1 MSIRRLVFQFNTL
14 KLTLTN
20 CSMILLEKLPK
31 SVGVVFLFMSLA
43 TVSFGT
49 ASVGTEVHY
58 EEIDSLVYRVD
69 FVFYRTCQAVSV
81 SDPRDAKV
89 ICASSGQKQALSPTF
104 RTGNFLKVFCDDL
117 GDRCG
122 GKLNTSRSGDGV
134 EKLIFSDTVDFKASP
149 FNSFI
154 TNGCTE
160 IRFEFGGCCRPGNLN
175 SGAGNTTYYN
185 FATLNLGARN
195 STPEFTI
202 EPPTQLLLN
211 QPVNINLGAI
221 DPEGDSLS
229 YSMGTVMTKFGTS
242 ATYSGALT
250 PQVPLGVY
258 YPGTLKYP
266 YSNPAAN
273 PPIGLHLDDA
283 TGQLTFTPVG
293 KDFYGILLIEV
304 TEWRK
309 DPGTGKQVAIAKT
322 RREWNVN
329 VLAYPNHAP
338 ALVGNFNNTFCEG
351 DKVVFDLKT
360 KDPSYVEPPPGST
373 YTDTT
378 TINWYTSL
386 SSPTIS
392 KVDTSREL
400 GLHMEWQTKSGD
412 ATVRPYLLYVH
423 ATDNRC
429 GYRSHVSHAIQF
441 NLNETPDTFSLRV
454 DSLGCGFYRVL
465 SSYLQKDTSRV
476 KCEVSVRSKKNLAT
490 IHVFGG
496 GSKSNRWNGL
506 IDVNSNDTYY
516 IDYKVF
522 VNSKCFEVRS
532 DSFVVADMAEH
543 KINSDTTIC
552 YPVTGIDLRTW
563 EASTS
568 KGGTWKN
575 ITASGTVDTAGLY
588 QPGTVTKPTRH
599 ELQYAFTNKS
609 SNCVSVNN
617 IEVTVLPLSA
627 VEIEDFQV
635 CEEYDTL
642 LLKQHIVKRPNS
654 SLGTYNWSCVDC
666 GPYDFSKILIDV
678 DSSPLKRYAFDIN
691 QISSKLGSKSGD
703 SIIFELNYV
712 NEYGCSN
719 RDTATLVVGTRLSV
733 TYDSLDELC
742 WNAGIIDLNALSSF
756 QGGTNQDIWLGYPGT
771 GYGDWNIL
779 RRAMT
784 GDTLDTRLLPN
795 PGNGNNTK
803 YLLRKII
810 RNKPCYT
817 LVPFELT
824 INGLPEPQIDESA
837 LQLNSS
843 LPPYSF
849 CETEKDIMLR
859 ANMAGGTWA
868 SYPDTLL
875 NGSVFMPTAA
885 TSLDST
891 QTIYYHFVDS
901 KGCSGSDSVLVTVYS
916 KHEISITPDTA
927 FTWYGTPMKTK
938 SKAIYK
944 GASEVTWLPLTGGTL
959 DDMDADEVEYTF
971 TSSRSSLFTHLL
983 YCKTSLV
990 NLNGCPFAEATQQ
1003 IIIHPDPC
1011 MDINMDYDVASGKL
1025 TVSPTHQDIKIFR
1038 WSVGNEQSTDSIA
1051 EFDLSAYG
1059 DTTLTVSLVAI
1070 NQLGDSCK
1078 SYNKINLANGNINR
1092 LALNLRLFPNPTT
1105 GILSF
1110 VLPNSIAAQSLN
1122 LNLYDQKGV
1131 LISSFSTGQNQI
1143 DVSHLATGIYSIVL
1157 PVGQNVYVG
1166 RFVKQ

>member
-1 MSIRRLVFQFNTL
+1 
-14 KLTLTN
+14 
-20 CSMILLEKLPK
+20 MILLEKLPK
-31 SVGVVFLFMSLA
+31 SVGIFILFMSLA
-43 TVSFGT
+43 TLSFGT

-81 SDPRDAKV
+81 SDPRDAQV

-104 RTGNFLKVFCDDL
+104 RTGNFLKVFCDAR
-117 GDRCG
+117 GDQCG
-122 GKLNTSRSGDGV
+122 GKLNSSRSGDGV
-134 EKLIFSDTVDFKASP
+134 EKLIFSDTVDFKTSP
-149 FNSFI
+149 FKSFI
-154 TNGCTE
+154 TNGSTE

-250 PQVPLGVY
+250 PQVPLAVY
-258 YPGTLKYP
+258 YPGNLKYP

-283 TGQLTFTPVG
+283 TGQLSFTPVG
-293 KDFYGILLIEV
+293 KDFYGIILIEV

-309 DPGTGKQVAIAKT
+309 DKSTGKHVAIAKT

-386 SSPTIS
+386 SSSTIS

-412 ATVRPYLLYVH
+412 ASTRPYLLYVH

-441 NLNETPDTFSLRV
+441 NVNETPDTFSLHV
-454 DSLGCGFYRVL
+454 DSLGCGFYRVS
-465 SSYLQKDTSRV
+465 SSYLQKDTSGV

-516 IDYKVF
+516 IDYKVS
-522 VNSKCFEVRS
+522 VNSKCFKVRS

-552 YPVTGIDLRTW
+552 YPVAGIDLRTW

-568 KGGTWKN
+568 KGGAWKN
-575 ITASGTVDTAGLY
+575 LTASGTVDTMGLY
-588 QPGTVTKPTRH
+588 QPGTVTKPKIH

-627 VEIEDFQV
+627 VEIMDFQV
-635 CEEYDTL
+635 CEDYDTL
-642 LLKQHIVKRPNS
+642 LLKQYIVKRPTS
-654 SLGTYNWSCVDC
+654 SLGTYNWSCIDC
-666 GPYDFSKILIDV
+666 GSYDFSKILIDV
-678 DSSPLKRYAFDIN
+678 DPSLLQRYAFDIN

-703 SIIFELNYV
+703 SIVFELNYV

-719 RDTATLVVGTRLSV
+719 RDTATLVVGTRLNIS
-733 TYDSLDELC
+733 YDSLDELC
-742 WNAGIIDLNALSSF
+742 WDEGLIDLTALANFS
-756 QGGTNQDIWLGYPGT
+756 GGTSSDRWSQDSGPGYGSSIDLGYAI
-771 GYGDWNIL
+771 NN
-779 RRAMT
+779 
-784 GDTLDTRLLPN
+784 DTLNTLLLPN
-795 PGNGNNTK
+795 PGSNGSTK
-803 YLLRKII
+803 YLIYRFVNH
-810 RNKPCYT
+810 RPCWERI
-817 LVPFELT
+817 PFELT
-824 INGLPEPQIDESA
+824 INGLPEPQINTRNLQKYVGQAPYLFCDLDEKISMTANVSGGMWSSA
-837 LQLNSS
+837 PDS
-843 LPPYSF
+843 LFRGNVLEPS
-849 CETEKDIMLR
+849 LV
-859 ANMAGGTWA
+859 
-868 SYPDTLL
+868 DTY
-875 NGSVFMPTAA
+875 N
-885 TSLDST
+885 
-891 QTIYYHFVDS
+891 QNQKIYYHYVDLN
-901 KGCSGSDSVLVTVYS
+901 GCAGSDSTEVIIHPQ
-916 KHEISITPDTA
+916 HELSLPDDTA
-927 FTWYGTPMKTK
+927 FTWFGDPMSINTK
-938 SKAIYK
+938 ATYRHTSGVLWI
-944 GASEVTWLPLTGGTL
+944 PLRGGSV
-959 DDMDADEVEYTF
+959 DDPSADEVEYSF
-971 TSSRSSLFTHLL
+971 TTSGDSIFTHLL
-983 YCKTSLV
+983 YCQTLQTSGNV
-990 NLNGCPFAEATQQ
+990 CPFQDATQQ
-1003 IIIHPDPC
+1003 IIVHPNPC
-1011 MDINMDYDVASGKL
+1011 MDIDMEFDLASKKL
-1025 TVSPTHQDIKIFR
+1025 TVAPTHKHIKNFR

-1059 DTTLTVSLVAI
+1059 DTILTVSLVAI

-1078 SYNKINLANGNINR
+1078 SYNKINLANGSINQ

-1105 GILSF
+1105 GMLSF
-1110 VLPNSIAAQSLN
+1110 DLPNSVVAQSLN

-1131 LISSFSTGQNQI
+1131 LVSSFLTGDNQI
-1143 DVSHLATGIYSIVL
+1143 DVSHLAMGIYSLVI
-1157 PVGQNVYVG
+1157 PVGKNVYVG